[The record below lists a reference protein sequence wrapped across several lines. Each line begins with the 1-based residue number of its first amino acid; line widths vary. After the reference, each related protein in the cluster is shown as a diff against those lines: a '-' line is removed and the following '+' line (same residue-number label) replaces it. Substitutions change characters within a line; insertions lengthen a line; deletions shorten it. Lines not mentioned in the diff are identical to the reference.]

1 MAGGDRRLKGISSG
15 AAGEMWTVWEF
26 EPRFD
31 ESITGLSLPQPPAS
45 TAITRPPDAAP
56 SLIGLPTPMGGMP
69 SRPSARLHRGG

>member
-1 MAGGDRRLKGISSG
+1 M
-15 AAGEMWTVWEF
+15 WEF

-56 SLIGLPTPMGGMP
+56 SLIGLPTPMGGCLP
-69 SRPSARLHRGG
+69 GHRRAYTAAGRTLTPCS